1 MSELQRSSSSGPAGT
16 SSLGAT
22 VEPTRLMGHLREFA
36 RRVKLSG
43 TPEELESFR
52 YLQRQMEQFGYR
64 TQLIF
69 HDAYISLPIRSR
81 VLIDGHELKSI
92 THSMSVPT
100 PQDGLTA
107 DLVYVG
113 EGDEA
118 AITRQDVRGRIVL
131 VDGIATEDVA
141 AFASRAGALGQ
152 IHISPNEHLYE
163 MCVSPVWGNPSQ
175 HTRAHLPS
183 TAICTISRDD
193 GAILR
198 ERCLNGETVRASLR
212 TEVDT
217 GWRKTPLL
225 VADLEAPTGDP
236 DSPFVLLSG
245 HHDTWHYGV
254 MDNGGANA
262 TMLEAARL
270 LAERRADWR
279 RGLRICFWSG
289 HSHGRYSGSAWYA
302 DEYWDDLDRRCVAHV
317 NVDST
322 GGEGATILTNSGV
335 IDELK
340 GVAADA
346 VKAVT
351 GQIHAGRRQGRA
363 ADQSFWGVGI
373 PSMFGSLSHQPPGPV
388 KMLTALGWWWHTPH
402 DLFEH
407 IDPDNLA
414 RDTKI
419 ILWVLDRLLKE
430 RVLPLDYTAYA
441 DALLA
446 ELAPLDDELADIL
459 PIDGLKRAAE
469 TLRRH
474 AAALTAMASTA
485 SDRDAERINQT
496 LMQVARALVPIN
508 YTTGERFHHD
518 SAMPHP
524 AWLALEGLRELAR
537 QDARSTDLP
546 FYVVHAR
553 QTRNRVAHALRQAN
567 EAIEVQLLDHARG
580 A

>member
-1 MSELQRSSSSGPAGT
+1 MAERQPSAGSETGSPPDAAVDPAG
-16 SSLGAT
+16 
-22 VEPTRLMGHLREFA
+22 LMRHLHEFA

-43 TPEELESFR
+43 TAEELESFR
-52 YLQRQMEQFGYR
+52 YLQDRMEQYGYR
-64 TQLIF
+64 TQLIL
-69 HDAYISLPIRSR
+69 HDAYISLPVRSQ
-81 VLIDGHELKSI
+81 VEVDGRTLESI
-92 THSMSVPT
+92 THSMAEPT
-100 PQDGLTA
+100 PPDGVSA
-107 DLVYVG
+107 ELVYVG

-118 AITRQDVRGRIVL
+118 AIARHDVRGRIVL
-131 VDGIATEDVA
+131 VEGIATEDVA
-141 AFASRAGALGQ
+141 AFASRAGAVGQ
-152 IHISPNEHLYE
+152 IHVSPNEHLYE
-163 MCVSPVWGNPSQ
+163 MCISPVWGSPSQ
-175 HTRAHLPS
+175 HTRAQLPR
-183 TAICTISRDD
+183 TAICTIGRDD

-198 ERCLNGETVRASLR
+198 ERCLKGETVRATMW

-225 VADLEAPTGDP
+225 VAELDGPAGGA

-270 LAERRADWR
+270 LADGRGAWR

-322 GGEGATILTNSGV
+322 GGEGATILTDSGV

-346 VKAVT
+346 VEAVT

-363 ADQSFWGVGI
+363 ADQSFWGIGI

-402 DLFEH
+402 DLIEH
-407 IDPDNLA
+407 IDPVNLV
-414 RDTKI
+414 RDTRI
-419 ILWVLDRLLKE
+419 VLRVLERLLTE
-430 RVLPLDYTAYA
+430 PVLPLDYAAYA
-441 DALLA
+441 GSLLA
-446 ELAPLDDELADIL
+446 ELGPLEGSLAGIL
-459 PIDGLKRAAE
+459 PIDGLTRAAE
-469 TLRRH
+469 KLRRN
-474 AAALTAMASTA
+474 AAALAAAATAA
-485 SDRDAERINQT
+485 SDADAERINRA
-496 LMQVARALVPIN
+496 LMRAARALVPIN
-508 YTTGERFHHD
+508 YTTGDRFHHD

-524 AWLALEGLRELAR
+524 AWPALEGLRELAR
-537 QDARSTDLP
+537 QDARSADLP

-553 QTRNRVAHALRQAN
+553 QTRNRVGHALRQAN
-567 EAIEVQLLDHARG
+567 EALAAELPDHGRQA
-580 A
+580 

>member
-1 MSELQRSSSSGPAGT
+1 
-16 SSLGAT
+16 
-22 VEPTRLMGHLREFA
+22 VEADGRT
-36 RRVKLSG
+36 
-43 TPEELESFR
+43 LE
-52 YLQRQMEQFGYR
+52 
-64 TQLIF
+64 
-69 HDAYISLPIRSR
+69 
-81 VLIDGHELKSI
+81 SI
-92 THSMSVPT
+92 THSMAEPT
-100 PQDGLTA
+100 PPGGVSA
-107 DLVYVG
+107 ELVYVG

-118 AITRQDVRGRIVL
+118 AIARHDVRGRIVL

-141 AFASRAGALGQ
+141 AFASRAGAVGQ
-152 IHISPNEHLYE
+152 IHVSPNEHLYE
-163 MCVSPVWGNPSQ
+163 MCISPVWGSPSQ
-175 HTRAHLPS
+175 HTRVQLPR
-183 TAICTISRDD
+183 TAICTIGRDD

-198 ERCLNGETVRASLR
+198 ERCLKGETVRATMW

-225 VADLEAPTGDP
+225 VAELDGPAGGA

-270 LAERRADWR
+270 LADGRGAWR

-322 GGEGATILTNSGV
+322 GGEGATILTDSGV

-346 VKAVT
+346 VAAVT

-373 PSMFGSLSHQPPGPV
+373 PSMFGSLSHQPPSPV

-402 DLFEH
+402 DLIER
-407 IDPDNLA
+407 IDPVNLA
-414 RDTKI
+414 RDTRI
-419 ILWVLDRLLKE
+419 VLRVLDRLLSE
-430 RVLPLDYTAYA
+430 PVLPLDYAAYA
-441 DALLA
+441 DSLLA
-446 ELAPLDDELADIL
+446 ELGRLEGSLAEVL
-459 PIDGLKRAAE
+459 PIDGLRRAAE
-469 TLRRH
+469 KLRRNAVAL
-474 AAALTAMASTA
+474 AAAAA
-485 SDRDAERINQT
+485 SDADAERINRA
-496 LMQVARALVPIN
+496 LMRAARALVPIN

-537 QDARSTDLP
+537 QDPRSADLR

-553 QTRNRVAHALRQAN
+553 QTRNRVGHALRQAN
-567 EAIEVQLLDHARG
+567 EALEAELPDLGGKA
-580 A
+580 

>member
-1 MSELQRSSSSGPAGT
+1 MLESQPSSSFGTAGADF
-16 SSLGAT
+16 LDAA
-22 VEPTRLMGHLREFA
+22 VNPERLMGHIREFA

-52 YLQRQMEQFGYR
+52 YLQSQMEQFGYR

-69 HDAYISLPIRSR
+69 HDAYISLPGRSR
-81 VLIDGHELKSI
+81 VEADGCELTSI
-92 THSMSVPT
+92 THSMSLPT

-107 DLVYVG
+107 NLVYVG
-113 EGDEA
+113 EGSEA
-118 AITRQDVRGRIVL
+118 EIAVHDVCGKIAL
-131 VDGIATEDVA
+131 VDGIATEDVT
-141 AFASRAGALGQ
+141 AFASRGGAVGQ

-163 MCVSPVWGNPSQ
+163 MCVSPVWGSPSQ
-175 HTRAHLPS
+175 HTRAHLPR
-183 TAICTISRDD
+183 TAICTITRDN

-198 ERCLNGETVRASLR
+198 ERCLNGEAVRASLW

-225 VADLEAPTGDP
+225 VADLDALTGEP
-236 DSPFVLLSG
+236 DAPFVLLSG

-322 GGEGATILTNSGV
+322 GGKGATILTNSGV

-340 GVAADA
+340 SVAADA

-351 GQIHAGRRQGRA
+351 GQVHAGRRQGRA

-388 KMLTALGWWWHTPH
+388 KMLTALGW
-402 DLFEH
+402 
-407 IDPDNLA
+407 
-414 RDTKI
+414 
-419 ILWVLDRLLKE
+419 
-430 RVLPLDYTAYA
+430 
-441 DALLA
+441 
-446 ELAPLDDELADIL
+446 
-459 PIDGLKRAAE
+459 
-469 TLRRH
+469 
-474 AAALTAMASTA
+474 
-485 SDRDAERINQT
+485 
-496 LMQVARALVPIN
+496 
-508 YTTGERFHHD
+508 
-518 SAMPHP
+518 
-524 AWLALEGLRELAR
+524 
-537 QDARSTDLP
+537 
-546 FYVVHAR
+546 
-553 QTRNRVAHALRQAN
+553 
-567 EAIEVQLLDHARG
+567 
-580 A
+580 

>member
-1 MSELQRSSSSGPAGT
+1 MPERQPSAGSAAGSPPDAAVDPA
-16 SSLGAT
+16 
-22 VEPTRLMGHLREFA
+22 RLMRHLHEFA

-43 TPEELESFR
+43 TAEELESFR
-52 YLQRQMEQFGYR
+52 YLQGRMEQYGYR
-64 TQLIF
+64 TQLIL
-69 HDAYISLPIRSR
+69 HDAYISLPVRSR
-81 VLIDGHELKSI
+81 VEVDGRMLESI
-92 THSMSVPT
+92 THSMAEPT
-100 PQDGLTA
+100 PPDGVSA
-107 DLVYVG
+107 ELVYVG

-118 AITRQDVRGRIVL
+118 AIARHDVRGRIVL

-141 AFASRAGALGQ
+141 AFASRAGAVGQ
-152 IHISPNEHLYE
+152 IHVSPNEHLYE
-163 MCVSPVWGNPSQ
+163 MCISPVWGSPSQ
-175 HTRAHLPS
+175 HTRAQLPR
-183 TAICTISRDD
+183 TAICTIGRDD

-198 ERCLNGETVRASLR
+198 ERCLKGETVRATMW

-225 VADLEAPTGDP
+225 VAELDGPAGGA

-270 LAERRADWR
+270 LADGRGTWR

-322 GGEGATILTNSGV
+322 GGEGATILTDSGV

-346 VKAVT
+346 VAAVT
-351 GQIHAGRRQGRA
+351 GQIHGGRRQGRA
-363 ADQSFWGVGI
+363 ADQSFWGIGI

-402 DLFEH
+402 DLIEH
-407 IDPDNLA
+407 IDPVNLA
-414 RDTKI
+414 RDTRI
-419 ILWVLDRLLKE
+419 VLRVLDRLLTE
-430 RVLPLDYTAYA
+430 PVLPLDYAAYA
-441 DALLA
+441 DSLLA
-446 ELAPLDDELADIL
+446 ELGGLEGSLADIL
-459 PIDGLKRAAE
+459 PIDGLMRAAE
-469 TLRRH
+469 ALRRN
-474 AAALTAMASTA
+474 AAALAAATTV
-485 SDRDAERINQT
+485 SDADAERINRA
-496 LMQVARALVPIN
+496 LMRAARALVPIN

-524 AWLALEGLRELAR
+524 AWPALEGLRELAR
-537 QDARSTDLP
+537 QDARSADLP

-553 QTRNRVAHALRQAN
+553 QTRNRVGHALRQAD
-567 EAIEVQLLDHARG
+567 EALAAALPDHRTQA
-580 A
+580 